1 MSIMTHIVVFTI
13 SWWLVLFMVLPFGVR
28 SAEEEGAERDPGTE
42 EGAPHNP
49 RILRKMLI
57 TTAIA
62 TVIWLI
68 YWMVVKYDII
78 TLEDVMT

>member
-1 MSIMTHIVVFTI
+1 MSIITHIVVFTI
-13 SWWLVLFMVLPFGVR
+13 SWWLVLFMVLPIGVKT
-28 SAEEEGAERDPGTE
+28 AEEEGETRDPNTA

-49 RILRKMLI
+49 RIIRKMLI

-62 TVIWLI
+62 TVLWLV
-68 YWMVVKYDII
+68 YWMIVEYEII